1 MPVVVQLV
9 PVLLLPPVELL
20 GVLLWPLSQARVE
33 HRSFIR
39 DEMFLMFNNLGD
51 QESEL
56 LCPPNSVEQWDLFL
70 QCYFLL
76 LPKILHVALME
87 QEGAI
92 VDSLHVVWLSN
103 QQVRS
108 ADYLRMQSVTA
119 CNDTCIRGD

>member
-33 HRSFIR
+33 HRSFIC
-39 DEMFLMFNNLGD
+39 DGMFLMFDNLGD

-56 LCPPNSVEQWDLFL
+56 LCPPNSVEQRDLFL

-76 LPKILHVALME
+76 LPTFFHVALME

-92 VDSLHVVWLSN
+92 VDSLHVEWC
-103 QQVRS
+103 RS
-108 ADYLRMQSVTA
+108 LVIFRALGWPGQIFPYLYGYQ
-119 CNDTCIRGD
+119 